1 MILLK
6 TFSFIIFYFLINYH
20 LEQDYDRPN
29 IIFYLADDQ
38 DQIDYG
44 VYGNNLVKTPAVDKL
59 AKEGML
65 FSNAYTTQAICAPT
79 RSMLYT
85 GLYPMKNGCM
95 ANHLPVKP
103 ELKDVNDFFNELGY
117 DVVLAGK
124 GHVKP
129 NSVLIG
135 QSISL
140 TFCLRIK
147 KINQTNN
154 MDFQK
159 KIFLLRKL
167 NHTLIKQTNLF

>member
-65 FSNAYTTQAICAPT
+65 FQMHTQLKQFA
-79 RSMLYT
+79 
-85 GLYPMKNGCM
+85 
-95 ANHLPVKP
+95 HLQ
-103 ELKDVNDFFNELGY
+103 DR
-117 DVVLAGK
+117 
-124 GHVKP
+124 
-129 NSVLIG
+129 
-135 QSISL
+135 
-140 TFCLRIK
+140 CC
-147 KINQTNN
+147 
-154 MDFQK
+154 
-159 KIFLLRKL
+159 
-167 NHTLIKQTNLF
+167 TLDCTQ